1 MIHYTKQCPLFFL
14 SLILIASL
22 HSGMA
27 GAAVLTG
34 ADQLLDKHTAL
45 IRGKRVGLITNATG
59 VDNRLRPTIDL
70 LFDSKICR
78 LVAIFG
84 PEHGARGEAQ
94 AGARIEH
101 GIDAKTGVRVYSLY
115 GGTTRPTREMLSGI
129 DVLVYDI
136 QDIGAR
142 YYTFISTL
150 FHCMQAAAE
159 AQIPFVVLDRPNPI
173 NGRDVGGNLLDM
185 KFTSF
190 VGIAPIPMRYGMTP
204 GELARYFNGEF
215 GFKADLTVVPMT
227 GWKRN
232 QWFDETGLPW
242 IFPSPNIP
250 TLESATVYP
259 GWCLIEG
266 TNLSE
271 GRGTTRPF
279 ELVGAPWIDGLSL
292 AEALNSLRLPGV
304 LFRPVWFTPTFS
316 KHKDLACSGIQVHVV
331 DRNRFDPVRTVL
343 HFLRIA
349 ERLYPGQFEYRDSGF
364 DRLAGTDT
372 LRRQLRDHAVNIDG
386 IVEGWKSE
394 LDRFAKIRQKY
405 LLY

>member
-1 MIHYTKQCPLFFL
+1 MFLFLFL
-14 SLILIASL
+14 TLIVSL

-27 GAAVLTG
+27 GTAVLTG
-34 ADQLLDKHTAL
+34 ADQLLDKHAAL

-59 VDNRLRPTIDL
+59 VDSRLRPTIDL

-101 GIDAKTGVRVYSLY
+101 GIDPKTGVRVFSLY
-115 GGTTRPTREMLSGI
+115 GGTIRPTPEMLSGI

-136 QDIGAR
+136 QDVGVR

-150 FHCMQAAAE
+150 FHCMRAAAD
-159 AQIPFVVLDRPNPI
+159 AQIRFVVLDRPNPL

-190 VGIAPIPMRYGMTP
+190 VGVAPIPMRYGMTP

-215 GFKADLTVVPMT
+215 GFQVDLTVVPMI

-232 QWFDETGLPW
+232 QWYDETGLPW
-242 IFPSPNIP
+242 VFPSPNIP

-304 LFRPVWFTPTFS
+304 LFRPAWFTPTFS
-316 KHKDLACSGIQVHVV
+316 KHKDLACSGIQVHVL

-349 ERLYPGQFEYRDSGF
+349 ERLYPGQFEYRDSSF
-364 DRLAGTDT
+364 DRLAGTDM

-386 IVEGWKSE
+386 IIEGWKSE